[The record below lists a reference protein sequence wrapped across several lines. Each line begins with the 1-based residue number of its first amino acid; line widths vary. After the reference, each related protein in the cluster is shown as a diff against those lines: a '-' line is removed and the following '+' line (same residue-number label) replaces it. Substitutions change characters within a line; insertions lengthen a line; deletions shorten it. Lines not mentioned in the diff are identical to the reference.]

1 MNLHGSTVLITGA
14 SGGIG
19 GALAAELAR
28 RGANILLSGRDR
40 TRLAAL
46 CVRLRQEGVSVS
58 VLAADLARA
67 DGVQRLAHAA
77 VSGGV
82 PDVVVHCAG
91 SLAFGSLQE
100 TPDDVIAHLLQ
111 TNVIAPIL
119 LTRALLPALRTQGGG
134 RIVFVGSIF
143 GSLAFPLYAT
153 YSASK
158 FALRGFAEALRR
170 ELDGSGIGV
179 IYVAPR
185 YTRTPLND
193 GAPARIASALGL
205 PQDDPEMV
213 ARRIADAIESDRR
226 DLYFGIAERLFVRI
240 NAWFPRLVD
249 RALRAQTRRMR
260 ALESAE
266 TNPIPRPERGLP

>member
-28 RGANILLSGRDR
+28 RGANILLSGRDG
-40 TRLAAL
+40 TRLTAL

-58 VLAADLARA
+58 VLAADLRQA
-67 DGVQRLAHAA
+67 DGIQRLACAA

-82 PDVVVHCAG
+82 PDIVVHCAG
-91 SLAFGSLQE
+91 SLAFGSLEE
-100 TPDDVIAHLLQ
+100 TPDEVIAGLWQ

-119 LTRALLPALRTQGGG
+119 LTRALLPALRKQGRG

-170 ELDGSGIGV
+170 ELDGSGVGV
-179 IYVAPR
+179 TYVAPR

-193 GAPARIASALGL
+193 GAPARVASALAL

-226 DLYFGIAERLFVRI
+226 DLYFGIAERLFVHI
-240 NAWFPRLVD
+240 NAWFPWLVD
-249 RALRAQTRRMR
+249 RALRGQTRRMR

-266 TNPIPRPERGLP
+266 ATPISRPERGLP